1 MSRSWSRWAVLL
13 PLLLFVV
20 HALLF
25 DGWIIDDAGISFA
38 YARNLAAGHGLVSQP
53 GLPPVEGFSN
63 FLWVMVCAPLFLLR
77 LFHPVI
83 TPKLL
88 SLALTAAS
96 FVLLHRSLRFLTG
109 GRLAAILP
117 LVLLALCTPFVIWSV
132 SGLENPLYVFLLCL
146 LLRLVVREREQG
158 PSAGM
163 AWVAGA
169 IAAALAMT
177 RPDGIVFAPL
187 YPLLTFTPRSWKPA
201 AGRLL
206 RYVAMLAV
214 LLAAFLAFRWHTFG
228 DLYPNTYYAKGGPS
242 HGVVLDLLTLQP
254 RMMTKVFRLG
264 ESVAAGGNVLVLALL
279 LAATAFLIGRR
290 RFRWELGALLAFAVF
305 GALPYLFLPNDWM
318 AEYRFAT
325 PFFPFFYGYG
335 IALAAAL
342 GRELLDQPDRRRLP
356 SIAGT
361 AGTALVIGLS
371 LLTFAGRSLLFAASP
386 TVPFS
391 DVVRL
396 FGLRYNHFA
405 DLLGLERG
413 SILLPDLGGTLWVS
427 RLRVYDLVG
436 LTDRTIARTLEHN
449 PQKFYDY
456 IFDQAKPTFIHV
468 HQYWTYKGGLDYDPR
483 FARDYLP
490 LYEEVEP
497 VVQQRAGGYPLRSGD
512 FLRRDVAAGRDE
524 GVKLIQA
531 ELAEYYRLKA
541 IRGRPQQG
549 PDTGRGEEPPAGET
563 R

>member
-1 MSRSWSRWAVLL
+1 MSGRLRWAVLL
-13 PLLLFVV
+13 PLLLFLA

-25 DGWIIDDAGISFA
+25 DGWIIDDAGISFS

-63 FLWVMVCAPLFLLR
+63 FLWVMVCALLFVVR

-88 SLALTAAS
+88 SLALTAGS
-96 FVLLHRSLRFLTG
+96 FVLLHRSLRSLTG
-109 GRLAAILP
+109 GRLAALLP

-146 LLRLVVREREQG
+146 LLRLVVRERERG
-158 PSAGM
+158 PSNGG
-163 AWVAGA
+163 AWTAGA
-169 IAAALAMT
+169 VAAALAMT
-177 RPDGIVFAPL
+177 RPDGIVFAAL
-187 YPLLTFTPRSWKPA
+187 YPLLTILVEPLRGPWRPRI
-201 AGRLL
+201 GRLV
-206 RYVAMLAV
+206 RSTATFAV
-214 LLAAFLAFRWHTFG
+214 LFGLFLAFRWHTFG

-254 RMMTKVFRLG
+254 RMMTKVFRLM
-264 ESVAAGGNVLVLALL
+264 ESVGGEGGVLVLALL

-290 RFRWELGALLAFAVF
+290 RFRAELGVLLAFALF
-305 GALPYLFLPNDWM
+305 GGLPYLFLPIDWM

-325 PFFPFFYGYG
+325 PFFPFFYAYG
-335 IALAAAL
+335 IALAAEL
-342 GRELLDQPDRRRLP
+342 GRELLPEPRRRLP
-356 SIAGT
+356 SAAGT
-361 AGTALVIGLS
+361 VLVIGLS
-371 LLTFAGRSLLFAASP
+371 LLTFASRSLLFAASP
-386 TVPFS
+386 TVPFG
-391 DVVRL
+391 DIVRL
-396 FGLRYNHFA
+396 YGLRYNHFA
-405 DLLGLERG
+405 DLLKLERG

-436 LTDRTIARTLEHN
+436 LTDRTIARTLEHD

-456 IFDQAKPTFIHV
+456 IFDEAKPTFIHV

-490 LYEEVEP
+490 LYQEVEP

-512 FLRRDVAAGRDE
+512 FLRRDVAEGRDE
-524 GVKLIQA
+524 GVKLIQE

-541 IRGRPQQG
+541 LRGRPQQG
-549 PDTGRGEEPPAGET
+549 PEARGEEPPAGET